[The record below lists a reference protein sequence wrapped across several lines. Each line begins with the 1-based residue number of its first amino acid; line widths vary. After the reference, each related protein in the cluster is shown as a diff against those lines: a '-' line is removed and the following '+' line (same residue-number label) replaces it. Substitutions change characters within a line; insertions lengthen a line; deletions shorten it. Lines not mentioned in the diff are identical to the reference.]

1 MNRILSTLLLLALC
15 IMGLKRT
22 DWPWPSEEEDWHSQ
36 FD

>member
-22 DWPWPSEEEDWHSQ
+22 DWPMPRGL
-36 FD
+36 